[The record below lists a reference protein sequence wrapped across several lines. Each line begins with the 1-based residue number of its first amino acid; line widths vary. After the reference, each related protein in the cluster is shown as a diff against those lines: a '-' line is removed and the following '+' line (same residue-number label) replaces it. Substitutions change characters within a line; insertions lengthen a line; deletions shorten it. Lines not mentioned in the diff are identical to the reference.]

1 MWGAAL
7 VALYVVQCGV
17 GFWVRRTPEE
27 YRTRVQRIT
36 LAVLGA
42 AIVLLAFYDSWLG
55 VVAAGHSPLL
65 WSVFFVVSE
74 TWFPPQ
80 FYHLSHGGMNEC

>member
-1 MWGAAL
+1 LWGAAL

-17 GFWVRRTPEE
+17 GYWVQRTPEQH
-27 YRTRVQRIT
+27 RTRVQRIT

-42 AIVLLAFYDSWLG
+42 FIVLLAFYDSWLG

-65 WSVFFVVSE
+65 WSVLFVVSDACY
-74 TWFPPQ
+74 P
-80 FYHLSHGGMNEC
+80 HLSDKGHER

>member
-17 GFWVRRTPEE
+17 EYWVQRTPEQH
-27 YRTRVQRIT
+27 RTRVQRIM

-42 AIVLLAFYDSWLG
+42 SIVLLAFYDSWLG
-55 VVAAGHSPLL
+55 VVAAGDSPLF
-65 WSVFFVVSE
+65 WSVLFVVS
-74 TWFPPQ
+74 PSLP
-80 FYHLSHGGMNEC
+80 HLSDRRHER